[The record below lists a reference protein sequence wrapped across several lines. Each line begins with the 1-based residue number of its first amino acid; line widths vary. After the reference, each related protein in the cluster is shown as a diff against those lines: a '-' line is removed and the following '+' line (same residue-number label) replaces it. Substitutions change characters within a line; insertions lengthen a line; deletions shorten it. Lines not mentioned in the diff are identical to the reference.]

1 MTKISLT
8 FLALLLLAC
17 PALAGDLPDFSSYP
31 QTAAFHFFLAHQ
43 TNGTAQLGQSNL
55 LAITKFIETEKV
67 AVVYGVTQDGH
78 ENDSRW
84 VYEWAMQASHAK
96 RLSDDDLNQL
106 RAAIGK
112 LPARNDTPPIRHLVM
127 VSFQAGT
134 NWVTRT
140 YDGRKLPE
148 AMTQIFG
155 MIGTE

>member
-1 MTKISLT
+1 MNIGQI
-8 FLALLLLAC
+8 FLALFLSAG
-17 PALAGDLPDFSSYP
+17 PVLAGDLPDFSSYP

-55 LAITKFIETEKV
+55 LAIIKFIETEKV

-112 LPARNDTPPIRHLVM
+112 LPVHNDTPPIGRLVM

-140 YDGRKLPE
+140 YDSGKLPE
-148 AMTQIFG
+148 RMNQIFG
-155 MIGTE
+155 LIGAE